1 MIDYHVKAYIE
12 TFDICHRKG
21 CHKTNDVEDHGKA
34 EVLNGTDGLVIGG
47 RFYILFVRCKCSIS
61 KITTVSHFYCSIV
74 SFEFI
79 FHSSTSDN

>member
-1 MIDYHVKAYIE
+1 
-12 TFDICHRKG
+12 
-21 CHKTNDVEDHGKA
+21 
-34 EVLNGTDGLVIGG
+34 LVIGG
-47 RFYILFVRCKCSIS
+47 RFHILFVRCKCSIS